1 MNISVITRSNNIKP
15 WDSQKI
21 KQTIKWAIEGTP
33 VKDSIELEASL
44 KLSVFNKITTREIQ
58 DHLITAALEKSDSLE
73 TCYWKDVAGK
83 LKIWNL
89 LKDVENIRG
98 MTYGNYWQHII
109 HENQSPYFSAKEIL
123 VECYGNYVLQNID
136 SIIRP
141 ERDKLYDYAGANLLT
156 QRYLLQGELPQEAFL
171 TIALLLASKEKKSL
185 TDRIRLVQKIYDAIS
200 LKKISLASPLLA
212 NLRTNRGS
220 LTSCYILNLEDSLQS
235 IYKELYNV
243 ALISK
248 HGGGVGVCFSSIRA
262 SGSWVKGKYGQSG
275 GVLPWV
281 KLFNDTAIAVN
292 QLGLRAGAV
301 TVALDIWHLDIL
313 DFLEIQTESGDLRK
327 KSYDVFPQIVI
338 PDLFMERVKNN
349 QPWTLFDPYE
359 VFQVTGKR
367 IETLWG
373 EEFERHYSVCEKL
386 AANNELKLFSII
398 NSKKLYKHIMQN
410 QIETGLPYLAFKDN
424 INRKNPNQHDG
435 YIPCVNLCTESFSNV
450 KSGEYIHCCNLV
462 SLNLSNLSLSEISEH
477 TKLAVIILDNAIDIT
492 NPPLPEAKKHNDR
505 YRTIG
510 IGTLGLA
517 DHLAANYL
525 KYSNPETISYIDNL
539 YNIIAKSAV
548 KQSILIAKDKGTYL
562 AYDGSLWD
570 KGELPF
576 DYVLDND
583 WQDILK
589 DLKKFGIRNSQLLA
603 IAPNTTTSLL
613 QNCTASFLP
622 PYNLFFYDKSRNT
635 VPICPPRVQEF
646 MWFYEENRKL
656 DQSVITNMTLHI
668 QKLIDTGISMELVF
682 DLTQPNITPKYI
694 FDLHMDFWERGGK
707 TISYS
712 RSIQKDRMSETESCA
727 ACAN

>member
-1 MNISVITRSNNIKP
+1 MDISVITRSNKVKP

-58 DHLITAALEKSDSLE
+58 EHLITAALEKSDSLE
-73 TCYWKDVAGK
+73 NCYWKEVAGK

-89 LKDVENIRG
+89 LKDIENVRG
-98 MTYGNYWQHII
+98 RTYGNYWEDII
-109 HENQSPYFSAKEIL
+109 WNNQSPYFAAKKIL
-123 VECYGNYVLQNID
+123 IETYGSYTLQNID
-136 SIIRP
+136 SLICP

-156 QRYLLQGELPQEAFL
+156 QRYLLDGELPQEAFL
-171 TIALLLASKEKKSL
+171 TIALLLASQDSSSL
-185 TDRIRLVQKIYDAIS
+185 IDKISLAKKIYDAIS

-220 LTSCYILNLEDSLQS
+220 LTSCYILTVDDSLQS

-248 HGGGVGVCFSSIRA
+248 NGGGVGVCFSGIRA
-262 SGSWVKGKYGQSG
+262 AGSWVKNKFGQSG
-275 GVLPWV
+275 GVLPWI

-327 KSYDVFPQIVI
+327 KSYDVFPQVVI
-338 PDLFMERVKNN
+338 PDLFMKRVIAN

-359 VFQVTGKR
+359 VSQVTGEK

-373 EEFERHYSVCEKL
+373 KDFETHYLLCEKL
-386 AANNELKLFSII
+386 ASEGKLQLYSAI

-424 INRKNPNQHDG
+424 INKKNPNQHDG

-450 KSGEYIHCCNLV
+450 RPGEYIHCCNLV
-462 SLNLSNLSLSEISEH
+462 SLNLSNLSLSEVSEH
-477 TKLAVIILDNAIDIT
+477 TKLAVTILDNAIDIT
-492 NPPLPEAKKHNDR
+492 TPPLPEAKQHNDR

-517 DHLAANYL
+517 DHLAINYL
-525 KYSNPETISYIDNL
+525 KYSSPEALSYVENL
-539 YNIIAKSAV
+539 YSIIAKSAV
-548 KQSILIAKDKGTYL
+548 KQSILIAKEKG
-562 AYDGSLWD
+562 AYPAYIGSLWD
-570 KGELPF
+570 KGQLPF
-576 DYVLDND
+576 DYTLDKD
-583 WQDILK
+583 WEEILK

-622 PYNLFFYDKSRNT
+622 PYNIFFYDKSRNT
-635 VPICPPRVQEF
+635 VPICPPKIQEAR
-646 MWFYEENRKL
+646 WFYEENRRL
-656 DQSVITNMTLHI
+656 DQYVITNMTLHI
-668 QKLIDTGISMELVF
+668 QKMIDTGISMELLF
-682 DLTQPNITPKYI
+682 DLTQPNNTPKYI

-707 TISYS
+707 TIYYT
-712 RSIQKDRMSETESCA
+712 RSIQKDRMAEQDVCASCA
-727 ACAN
+727 N